1 MVIDMMEKVKRMRV
15 DPPWNGEERSPW
27 GAVLGLRDPVVADDE
42 RQGVVVR
49 GHMGR
54 VGTVPRMYRA
64 PGTPLDSHVG
74 MKAPGGADL
83 HFIPKIKHS
92 VTTKE

>member
-1 MVIDMMEKVKRMRV
+1 MVRKGL
-15 DPPWNGEERSPW
+15 PGERSW
-27 GAVLGLRDPVVADDE
+27 DSEILVVADDE

-54 VGTVPRMYRA
+54 VGTVPRVYRA
-64 PGTPLDSHVG
+64 PGTPLDSHEG